1 MKKETGYEEERHT
14 QLRKMRKMKHIMRK
28 RHAGER
34 QRERE
39 RTKHHARNRKERRRG
54 EEEGGEEVRQ
64 DAEVRA
70 KEKAIETLKEPRG
83 C

>member
-1 MKKETGYEEERHT
+1 MYIFANQVRKCTARVKKEAGYEEERH
-14 QLRKMRKMKHIMRK
+14 MRK

-34 QRERE
+34 ERERE
-39 RTKHHARNRKERRRG
+39 QEASCTKQKGKR
-54 EEEGGEEVRQ
+54 EEVRQ
-64 DAEVRA
+64 GEEVRA